1 MALGKKKQVQGK
13 MWVTTSNL
21 PKSPGH
27 PFYRKLN
34 ELLGELD
41 FDRRVEDLCAQ
52 YYKKTG
58 RPSIPPGIYFRM
70 LILGYF
76 EGLDSQRAIAWR
88 CKDSLSVREF
98 LGLDLEQ
105 ESPDHSS
112 LTVIRQRLPLE
123 VHQEVFGLILALA
136 RKYKLIDAK
145 AVAVD
150 STMIEANAAMKSIVR
165 KDTDEDW
172 QDYVKRL
179 AIEEGAINPSDED
192 ARRMDRARKDKK
204 VSNQDW
210 RSPSDPDSRIARMKD
225 GRTHLA
231 YKPEHVLDLK
241 SELILAAE
249 VYRADQADSETIV
262 DTINEA
268 RVNLLRAGS
277 EAKIV
282 DAVADKGYHKAE
294 TLAAC
299 ESFGLRT
306 YIPERKSRHRSRWQK
321 KPREWKQAVL
331 SNRRRAR
338 GPRNPGLQRQR
349 SERVERSFAQLCNI
363 GRMRRS
369 WIRGV
374 GEVGKRYL
382 IQAAA
387 RNLGRVMFLL
397 FRIGSARGLMGSA
410 LAKLAGLLALWLCAA
425 VSASRNAISRLAAL
439 IRRLLL
445 PRIVSHSSGQNG
457 DCSTDC

>member
-13 MWVTTSNL
+13 MWVATNHL

-34 ELLGELD
+34 ELLREID
-41 FDRRVEDLCAQ
+41 FDRRLEELCAS

-58 RPSIPPGIYFRM
+58 RPSIPPGVYFRM
-70 LILGYF
+70 LIIGYF

-136 RKYKLIDAK
+136 SKYHLIDAK

-165 KDTDEDW
+165 RDTNEDW
-172 QDYVKRL
+172 KAYVRRL
-179 AIEEGAINPSDED
+179 AVEEGAVNPSDED
-192 ARRMDRARKDKK
+192 ARRMDRARKGKK

-210 RSPSDPDSRIARMKD
+210 QSPSDPDSRIARMKD

-241 SELILAAE
+241 SEFILAAE
-249 VYRADQADSETIV
+249 VYRADRADSDTIT

-277 EAKIV
+277 DAKII

-294 TLAAC
+294 ALADC
-299 ESFGLRT
+299 QHYGVRT
-306 YIPERKSRHRSRWQK
+306 YIPERKSKHRSRWHD
-321 KPREWKQAVL
+321 KPRGWKQAVL
-331 SNRRRAR
+331 SNRRRVRGAR
-338 GPRNPGLQRQR
+338 NRRLQRQR
-349 SERVERSFAQLCNI
+349 SERVERSFAQVCNI

-374 GEVGKRYL
+374 DEVGKRYV
-382 IQAAA
+382 IDAAA

-397 FRIGSARGLMGSA
+397 FGIGSARGLMGSA
-410 LAKLAGLLALWLCAA
+410 LAKLAGLLALWLCAV
-425 VSASRNAISRLAAL
+425 VSAARTV
-439 IRRLLL
+439 IRRQTSRTSSATSPALPLL
-445 PRIVSHSSGQNG
+445 SAETGA
-457 DCSTDC
+457 CSTDC

>member
-13 MWVTTSNL
+13 MWIATNHL

-34 ELLGELD
+34 ELLREIS
-41 FDRRVEDLCAQ
+41 FDAKLEELCAPH
-52 YYKKTG
+52 YKKTG
-58 RPSIPPGIYFRM
+58 RPSIPPGVYFRM
-70 LILGYF
+70 LIIGYF

-136 RKYKLIDAK
+136 RKHHLIDAK

-165 KDTDEDW
+165 RDTDEDW
-172 QDYVKRL
+172 RAYVKRL
-179 AIEEGAINPSDED
+179 AVEEGAVNPTDED
-192 ARRMDRARKDKK
+192 ARRMDRARKGKK

-210 RSPSDPDSRIARMKD
+210 QSPSDPDSRIARMKD

-231 YKPEHVLDLK
+231 YKPEHALDLK
-241 SELILAAE
+241 SEIILAAE
-249 VYRADQADSETIV
+249 VYRADRADSDTIT

-277 EAKIV
+277 DATIL

-294 TLAAC
+294 TLADC
-299 ESFGLRT
+299 QHYGVRT
-306 YIPERKSRHRSRWQK
+306 YIPERKSKHRSRWQT
-321 KPREWKQAVL
+321 KPHSWKQAVL
-331 SNRRRAR
+331 SNRRRVR
-338 GPRNPGLQRQR
+338 GPRSRRLQRQR

-374 GEVGKRYL
+374 DEVGKRYV
-382 IQAAA
+382 IHAAG
-387 RNLGRVMFLL
+387 RNLGRMMFLL
-397 FRIGSARGLMGSA
+397 FGIGSARGLMGSV

-425 VSASRNAISRLAAL
+425 VSAARTVVSRLD
-439 IRRLLL
+439 L
-445 PRIVSHSSGQNG
+445 PAERPRQPNAVTHSPGETGAS
-457 DCSTDC
+457 STDC